1 MTPSRAAHCS
11 RHSERRCTA
20 ARVVVI
26 AAGTVQRRPPDSDLN
41 RSRGIGLTPRI
52 CDYPPRMA
60 KVLVVEDDVA
70 LRGVLLRGLREEGF
84 EAVGVGSATELLDRI
99 EPEAPNLLIVDI
111 GLPDADGR
119 DICQALRAQGVQ
131 TPVLFLSARDAL
143 TDRVT
148 GFSAGGDDYVTKPFA
163 FAELVARLHA
173 LLRRAGETGIV
184 EQSGLVLDP
193 MAHAAFVG
201 GKKISLTPTEF
212 RLLAK
217 LVASPGQAIRRRE
230 LVQTGWPHGAQVRDN
245 TLDAYI
251 ARLRRKLGS
260 QDGAPTIATVHG
272 VGYAIE

>member
-1 MTPSRAAHCS
+1 
-11 RHSERRCTA
+11 
-20 ARVVVI
+20 
-26 AAGTVQRRPPDSDLN
+26 
-41 RSRGIGLTPRI
+41 
-52 CDYPPRMA
+52 MA
-60 KVLVVEDDVA
+60 KVLIVEDDVD

-84 EAVGVGSATELLDRI
+84 DAVGVGSGAELLASI
-99 EPEAPNLLIVDI
+99 EPESPSVLIVDI

-119 DICQALRAQGVQ
+119 DVCQALRAQGVQ

-163 FAELVARLHA
+163 FVELVARLHA

-193 MAHAAFVG
+193 MAHAAFVDG
-201 GKKISLTPTEF
+201 EKISLTPTEF

-217 LVASPGQAIRRRE
+217 LVASPGQAVRRRE
-230 LVQTGWPHGAQVRDN
+230 LVQTGWPHGALVRDN

-260 QDGAPTIATVHG
+260 HDGAPAIATVHG

>member
-1 MTPSRAAHCS
+1 
-11 RHSERRCTA
+11 
-20 ARVVVI
+20 
-26 AAGTVQRRPPDSDLN
+26 
-41 RSRGIGLTPRI
+41 
-52 CDYPPRMA
+52 MA

-84 EAVGVGSATELLDRI
+84 EASGVGTGSELLERI
-99 EPEAPNLLIVDI
+99 EPEAPNVLIVDI

-193 MAHAAFVG
+193 MAHAVFVG
-201 GKKISLTPTEF
+201 G
-212 RLLAK
+212 
-217 LVASPGQAIRRRE
+217 
-230 LVQTGWPHGAQVRDN
+230 
-245 TLDAYI
+245 
-251 ARLRRKLGS
+251 
-260 QDGAPTIATVHG
+260 
-272 VGYAIE
+272 